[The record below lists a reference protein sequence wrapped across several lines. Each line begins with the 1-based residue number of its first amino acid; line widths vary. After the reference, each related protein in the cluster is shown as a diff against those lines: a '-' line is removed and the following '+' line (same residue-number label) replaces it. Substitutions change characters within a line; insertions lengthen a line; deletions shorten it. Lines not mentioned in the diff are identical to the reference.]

1 MQQLSWTDDMM
12 LRAEGPATPLQIQ
25 LLLIY
30 DPSTAPSGKVTF
42 KGILEELHARLHL
55 ADVFRRRLTGLPGG
69 LHRPY
74 WVDDPNFDLEY
85 HVRHVG
91 LPQPGDWRQLC
102 IQVARLHARQIDLR
116 RPPWEITVI
125 EGLNSVPG
133 VPKGSFAM
141 ALKLHH
147 CVVDGL
153 ASVQMIAALHD
164 LGADSPRPAAPDSA
178 WRPGPLPSTTDLLA
192 RTAINVAMYPLRAG
206 AVLASSAPKAARG
219 LAGLPG
225 KLVGGVMSGLAGG
238 SVPSFPPKTRFNQ
251 TVSPHRV
258 FEARFHDL
266 ADFKRI
272 KASVPGSTVNDVALA
287 YVGGALRAYLDG
299 HGELPDESL
308 VAACPMSMRDK
319 GDETSEGNA
328 LFGRLQSLGTD
339 IADPLERLASIAAST
354 AGSRSGSHQ
363 SSEAQLLDLV
373 NRVGRKLRDD
383 LGVADVSQVDA
394 VGVRAS
400 IPSNQDAMR
409 LYSEG
414 LARLRTFDAQGAP
427 TQAATAFDKMMNST
441 VQMFATANGH
451 PHHAERRQSGIAGEL
466 HALRAR
472 FEDHRPAH
480 KKVHLADD
488 RVVTGGKIDIAELA
502 AGVMEKPGR

>member
-1 MQQLSWTDDMM
+1 
-12 LRAEGPATPLQIQ
+12 
-25 LLLIY
+25 
-30 DPSTAPSGKVTF
+30 VTF
-42 KGILEELHARLHL
+42 KGILEELDARLHL
-55 ADVFRRRLTGLPGG
+55 ADVFRQRLTGLPGG

-225 KLVGGVMSGLAGG
+225 KLVGGVVSGLAGG

-308 VAACPMSMRDK
+308 VAACPMSMREK

-339 IADPLERLASIAAST
+339 IADPLERLTSIAAST

-363 SSEAQLLDLV
+363 STEAQLLDLV
-373 NRVGRKLRDD
+373 GIVPTAL
-383 LGVADVSQVDA
+383 LGMTARAASALPFSGPTVANTTVTNVPGPTEPIYFSGA
-394 VGVRAS
+394 RLVRAAGLGPLVGGLNLIHVVASYNGTLS
-400 IPSNQDAMR
+400 IS
-409 LYSEG
+409 
-414 LARLRTFDAQGAP
+414 
-427 TQAATAFDKMMNST
+427 ATADRDALPDP
-441 VQMFATANGH
+441 ATY
-451 PHHAERRQSGIAGEL
+451 AECMEQAFQEL
-466 HALRAR
+466 L
-472 FEDHRPAH
+472 
-480 KKVHLADD
+480 
-488 RVVTGGKIDIAELA
+488 
-502 AGVMEKPGR
+502 AGVS

>member
-164 LGADSPRPAAPDSA
+164 LDADSPRPAAPDSE

-225 KLVGGVMSGLAGG
+225 KLVGGVVSGLAGG

-272 KASVPGSTVNDVALA
+272 KASVAGSTVNDVALA

-339 IADPLERLASIAAST
+339 IADPLERLTSIAAST

-363 SSEAQLLDLV
+363 STEAQLLDLV
-373 NRVGRKLRDD
+373 GIVPTAL
-383 LGVADVSQVDA
+383 LGMTARAASALPFSGPTVANTTVTNVPGPTEPIYFSGA
-394 VGVRAS
+394 RLVRAAGLGPLVGGLNLIHVVASYNGTLS
-400 IPSNQDAMR
+400 IS
-409 LYSEG
+409 
-414 LARLRTFDAQGAP
+414 
-427 TQAATAFDKMMNST
+427 ATADRDALPDP
-441 VQMFATANGH
+441 ATY
-451 PHHAERRQSGIAGEL
+451 AECMEQAFQEL
-466 HALRAR
+466 L
-472 FEDHRPAH
+472 
-480 KKVHLADD
+480 
-488 RVVTGGKIDIAELA
+488 
-502 AGVMEKPGR
+502 AGVS

>member
-1 MQQLSWTDDMM
+1 LAFADPDRRRRTAHRNQVPAERCDGPTLWKGAYVRGPSGQQLSWTDDMM

-30 DPSTAPSGKVTF
+30 DPSTAPNGKVTF
-42 KGILEELHARLHL
+42 KGILEELDARLHL

-164 LGADSPRPAAPDSA
+164 LDADSPRPAAPDSA
-178 WRPGPLPSTTDLLA
+178 WRPGPLPSTPDLLA

-206 AVLASSAPKAARG
+206 AVLA
-219 LAGLPG
+219 
-225 KLVGGVMSGLAGG
+225 
-238 SVPSFPPKTRFNQ
+238 
-251 TVSPHRV
+251 
-258 FEARFHDL
+258 
-266 ADFKRI
+266 
-272 KASVPGSTVNDVALA
+272 
-287 YVGGALRAYLDG
+287 
-299 HGELPDESL
+299 
-308 VAACPMSMRDK
+308 
-319 GDETSEGNA
+319 
-328 LFGRLQSLGTD
+328 
-339 IADPLERLASIAAST
+339 
-354 AGSRSGSHQ
+354 
-363 SSEAQLLDLV
+363 
-373 NRVGRKLRDD
+373 
-383 LGVADVSQVDA
+383 
-394 VGVRAS
+394 
-400 IPSNQDAMR
+400 
-409 LYSEG
+409 
-414 LARLRTFDAQGAP
+414 
-427 TQAATAFDKMMNST
+427 
-441 VQMFATANGH
+441 
-451 PHHAERRQSGIAGEL
+451 
-466 HALRAR
+466 
-472 FEDHRPAH
+472 
-480 KKVHLADD
+480 
-488 RVVTGGKIDIAELA
+488 
-502 AGVMEKPGR
+502 